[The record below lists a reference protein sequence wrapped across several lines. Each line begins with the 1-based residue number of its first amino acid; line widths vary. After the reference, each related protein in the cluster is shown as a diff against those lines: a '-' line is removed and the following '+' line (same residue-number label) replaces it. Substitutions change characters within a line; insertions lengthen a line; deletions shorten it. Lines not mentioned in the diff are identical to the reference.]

1 MFSVNVEWIASPT
14 IHILLNGL
22 LPSVFMYIVYCTPFV
37 KEVISWLRVLMQMI
51 QFLQLNISNIF
62 TLKKKIIVYFRNA
75 KHER

>member
-22 LPSVFMYIVYCTPFV
+22 LPSVFMYIVLILCTPFV

-62 TLKKKIIVYFRNA
+62 TLKKKMNCVFQKCKA
-75 KHER
+75 

>member
-37 KEVISWLRVLMQMI
+37 KEVISWLPSP
-51 QFLQLNISNIF
+51 NADDPIF
-62 TLKKKIIVYFRNA
+62 AI
-75 KHER
+75 KH

>member
-51 QFLQLNISNIF
+51 QFLQLNISNIC
-62 TLKKKIIVYFRNA
+62 TLKKKMNCVFQKCKA
-75 KHER
+75 